1 MLILLA
7 LAAHEAAHLFS
18 AVILNIKFDKV
29 KITLFGFNLNA
40 DLDNI
45 CLIKKVILFISG
57 PVCNAF
63 LYLGFRN
70 TAYSNFADINIFLAC
85 INMIP
90 IVPLDGGN
98 ICKTVLEIFLDL
110 KSVCRYIIMT
120 NTFFIVCFLIIIYIY
135 RNYLY
140 FLLIIMALKGIIEEN
155 RHLLEKS
162 IRNSYSKYFNF
173 KK

>member
-1 MLILLA
+1 MLIIFA
-7 LAAHEAAHLFS
+7 LGAHEIAHLFS

-29 KITLFGFNLNA
+29 KITLFGFNFNA
-40 DLDNI
+40 DLENI
-45 CLIKKVILFISG
+45 YYVKKIILFIAG
-57 PVCNAF
+57 PVCNAC

-70 TAYSNFADINIFLAC
+70 TIYCNFANINIFLAS

-98 ICKTVLEIFLDL
+98 LCKSILEIFLDS
-110 KSVCRYIIMT
+110 KSVCRYMIMT
-120 NTFFIVCFLIIIYIY
+120 NTFFIVCFLIIIYMY

-155 RHLLEKS
+155 SHLLEKS
-162 IRNSYSKYFNF
+162 IRLSYNKF
-173 KK
+173 KV

>member
-1 MLILLA
+1 MLVLLA
-7 LAAHEAAHLFS
+7 LAAHEVAHLFS
-18 AVILNIKFDKV
+18 AVILKIKFDKV

-45 CLIKKVILFISG
+45 YFMKKIVLFISG
-57 PVCNAF
+57 PLCNAC
-63 LYLGFRN
+63 LYLGLRN
-70 TAYSNFADINIFLAC
+70 TEYSNFANINIFLAC

-110 KSVCRYIIMT
+110 KSVLRYMIMT
-120 NTFFIVCFLIIIYIY
+120 NMFFIVCFLIVIHIY

-140 FLLIIMALKGIIEEN
+140 FLLIIMALKGILEEN
-155 RHLLEKS
+155 KHLLERS
-162 IRNSYSKYFNF
+162 IKNSYSKLKN
-173 KK
+173 

>member
-1 MLILLA
+1 MIIILA
-7 LAAHEAAHLFS
+7 LAAHEVAHLFS

-40 DLDNI
+40 YLDNTY
-45 CLIKKVILFISG
+45 LINKIILFISG
-57 PVCNAF
+57 PVCNTC

-70 TAYSNFADINIFLAC
+70 TSYNDFASINIFLAC

-98 ICKTVLEIFLDL
+98 ICKSILENFVDL
-110 KSVCRYIIMT
+110 EAVCRYMIMT

-155 RHLLEKS
+155 RHMLEKN
-162 IRNSYSKYFNF
+162 IKRSYNKL
-173 KK
+173 KI